1 MQSGPARDN
10 AAWRG
15 EMDIVEIARNVTIIA
30 LAIAAVG
37 AIVLTS
43 ANLASSTL
51 ALSTSALIGTALV
64 FCLQL
69 FFELKSSTDIDHVS
83 TSFTLDASVPSIRQW
98 TYPLNTSWRIG
109 AEVGASTWLKQNNP
123 LAFSADRDKLFA
135 DFTIFSFISF
145 LMTTEFD
152 WQLRTIEYP
161 AGSFGTGIVTAPISK
176 EKECTVYRQEDVK
189 AKLKAAGN
197 VFADVPS
204 SGAHKLC
211 LPPHTKFEI
220 SPRSITFETRLCQ
233 VTWKL
238 DEIPIMMDHMKPGSQ
253 TADVPTTASGKPQF
267 DSRVSGLNAEVT
279 YFARRAKSL
288 DPSDDRFS
296 CVVRE

>member
-1 MQSGPARDN
+1 MILGE
-10 AAWRG
+10 RG
-15 EMDIVEIARNVTIIA
+15 
-30 LAIAAVG
+30 
-37 AIVLTS
+37 
-43 ANLASSTL
+43 
-51 ALSTSALIGTALV
+51 
-64 FCLQL
+64 
-69 FFELKSSTDIDHVS
+69 
-83 TSFTLDASVPSIRQW
+83 
-98 TYPLNTSWRIG
+98 
-109 AEVGASTWLKQNNP
+109 
-123 LAFSADRDKLFA
+123 DKLFA

-238 DEIPIMMDHMKPGSQ
+238 DETPLMIAHMKPGTG
-253 TADVPTTASGKPQF
+253 TADVPMLASGGPQF
-267 DSRVSGLNAEVT
+267 ETRVSGLSADVM
-279 YFARRAKSL
+279 YFALHAKSPDMQRHKSWITRL
-288 DPSDDRFS
+288 MTDSHTWFES
-296 CVVRE
+296 K